1 MKQIGKNVILQQIA
15 ESKFPCWNLYDVS
28 NYKKILLRSYN
39 CEDIQEDADIEKK
52 VAKSLRNLENVLAA
66 FPDDA
71 RFAIEIKASKNA
83 NGSSFYGPIEFV
95 NSENTTSDSSSLNGF
110 SAMPNIGELQK
121 YGLCTSGEMNAKL
134 EAIEQKHAQQLAQM
148 QLDLRKQMLEQ
159 EYKQKLAALNA
170 EKSQMEK
177 RLRESSDSINKVCEV
192 INRCGPYILG
202 QVFKI
207 PIGQPL
213 QGTAEQQP
221 PQPPDA
227 RRDAI
232 ESLATNLFESSLT
245 EDDIQKIKIGIND
258 VIRKNNANI
267 YQAETDNAATVTE
280 AD

>member
-83 NGSSFYGPIEFV
+83 NGSSFYGPIEFI
-95 NSENTTSDSSSLNGF
+95 NSENISEGNSLNGMPT
-110 SAMPNIGELQK
+110 MPNIGELQK

-148 QLDLRKQMLEQ
+148 QLDLRRQMLEQ
-159 EYKQKLAALNA
+159 EYKQKMAALNA

-177 RLRESSDSINKVCEV
+177 RLRDSSNSINKVCDI
-192 INRCGPYILG
+192 INRCAPYVLG
-202 QVFKI
+202 QVLKI
-207 PIGQPL
+207 PIAQPL
-213 QGTAEQQP
+213 QGTPEPTA
-221 PQPPDA
+221 PPDA

-245 EDDIQKIKIGIND
+245 EDEIQQIKLSVND
-258 VIRKNNANI
+258 LIRKNNASV
-267 YQAETDNAATVTE
+267 YQNQTADAATVT
-280 AD
+280 D